1 LGLII
6 NPRGTGGSGKT
17 ELARRIMTGYR
28 WKEAGALEAIHR
40 TGRERPIGYRLR
52 HPHGGR
58 PLFVLGHYER
68 TSGGCDTIRAA
79 DGGLDEIFRLA
90 NTWASSGHDVLLE
103 GSALSAEHM
112 RSSVLA
118 GRHRTHV
125 LFLSTGVEQSARN
138 LAVRRRLR
146 RSDWTR
152 ITHAVQAQRQA
163 IEVACREIEDVAEI
177 EEMDFEHALGRA
189 LGLLRVQ

>member
-17 ELARRIMTGYR
+17 QLARRIMTDYR
-28 WKEAGALEAIHR
+28 WKEAGAIEAVHR

-90 NTWASSGHDVLLE
+90 DARASSGHDVLLE
-103 GSALSAEHM
+103 GSALSAEHI
-112 RSSVLA
+112 RWSILA

-125 LFLSTGVEQSARN
+125 LFLSTPVEQSARN

-152 ITHAVQAQRQA
+152 IAHTVRTQRQA
-163 IEVACREIEDVAEI
+163 IAAACREIQGVAEI
-177 EEMDFEHALGRA
+177 EEMEFECALDRVR
-189 LGLLRVQ
+189 GLLGVG